1 MFIFLKCLIQAFPLI
16 HDIMIL
22 KYPLKKRHEN
32 PIVSVGPRAEK
43 FNIVG
48 NDYRRTR
55 KCDFF
60 VLDWKYLF
68 WATLVRKIK
77 IVSLS

>member
-1 MFIFLKCLIQAFPLI
+1 MFILLKCLIQAFPLI

-55 KCDFF
+55 K
-60 VLDWKYLF
+60 
-68 WATLVRKIK
+68 
-77 IVSLS
+77 